1 MLVSPNLTS
10 AFPDMALWLSG
21 PADLRRGIYEAMHP
35 GLKRAPLLIPNI
47 ASTEGN
53 VPVATSPAA
62 ASSTV
67 DTQDNIPVIVLSHNN
82 PTYLHAM
89 VRFLRCY
96 SGANITVY
104 DTASSLP
111 LHLELL
117 DALERV
123 VTVRRMPT
131 NDGPQSFWS
140 APNLARLPRFFAL
153 TDADLRPH
161 PDLAPNF
168 LAYLAALSQAFPGRK
183 AGFALDLTIRDQFL
197 QGTYA
202 GGSSIAQWGEQFWGS
217 RLSTPSGGP
226 PDPLYDALIDTTFAV
241 YDKHANVPDSAG
253 KIAWR
258 LNGMR
263 VGGTFAGTQVPWLC
277 YATAKYMTS
286 AESDLIQTHK
296 NEWSTT
302 GKLARMNA
310 NERGDVC
317 MGARR

>member
-131 NDGPQSFWS
+131 NDGPQS
-140 APNLARLPRFFAL
+140 L
-153 TDADLRPH
+153 
-161 PDLAPNF
+161 
-168 LAYLAALSQAFPGRK
+168 
-183 AGFALDLTIRDQFL
+183 
-197 QGTYA
+197 
-202 GGSSIAQWGEQFWGS
+202 
-217 RLSTPSGGP
+217 
-226 PDPLYDALIDTTFAV
+226 
-241 YDKHANVPDSAG
+241 
-253 KIAWR
+253 
-258 LNGMR
+258 
-263 VGGTFAGTQVPWLC
+263 
-277 YATAKYMTS
+277 
-286 AESDLIQTHK
+286 
-296 NEWSTT
+296 
-302 GKLARMNA
+302 
-310 NERGDVC
+310 
-317 MGARR
+317 